1 MQPGEFTEGKA
12 GRLIKSPHDYWAF
25 VPDPLPPSLQITW
38 ELVSQISAAERGLSE
53 LAGITRTLPN
63 PHLLIRPFMSCEA
76 VLSSR
81 IEGTQ
86 ASLSDLFFF
95 EAAGTPPK
103 PSSDAQEVQNYVR
116 ALEHGLKRLD
126 ELPVCLRLL

>member
-1 MQPGEFTEGKA
+1 PGESPEGKSS
-12 GRLIKSPHDYWAF
+12 RLIKSPHDYWAF

-38 ELVSQISAAERGLSE
+38 ELVSKISAAERGLSE

-63 PHLLIRPFMSCEA
+63 PHLLIRPFMSREA

-116 ALEHGLKRLD
+116 ALEHGLKRL
-126 ELPVCLRLL
+126 